1 LAAQTDF
8 EKAGELML
16 FMNESQIH
24 YLEDM
29 MWEQGYLDTKQ
40 MAGAFQKN
48 YFALCNAPGTYV
60 LEE

>member
-1 LAAQTDF
+1 
-8 EKAGELML
+8 ML